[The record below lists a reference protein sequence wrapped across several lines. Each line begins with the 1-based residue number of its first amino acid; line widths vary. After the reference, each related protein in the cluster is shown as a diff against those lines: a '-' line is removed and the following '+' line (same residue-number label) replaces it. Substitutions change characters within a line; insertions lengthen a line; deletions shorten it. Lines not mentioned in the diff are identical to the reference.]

1 MNPTIFWATKRNE
14 IQEDIEVEVHE
25 DEYERERERE
35 REMFPLIH
43 DKIKIQDNHR

>member
-1 MNPTIFWATKRNE
+1 MNLTIFWATKRNE

-25 DEYERERERE
+25 DEYENGSERE
-35 REMFPLIH
+35 FPLIH

>member
-25 DEYERERERE
+25 DEYERVRERE

>member
-25 DEYERERERE
+25 DERERERERE
-35 REMFPLIH
+35 RDVPL
-43 DKIKIQDNHR
+43 NT

>member
-25 DEYERERERE
+25 DERERERE
-35 REMFPLIH
+35 RVVPL
-43 DKIKIQDNHR
+43 NT